1 VSVLM
6 DVMRDNN
13 FKLGLGA
20 IDCMCLL
27 AEQVCCWHM
36 PRPACRGAATH
47 WDACGRWTRLAST
60 TWTRSCRRLSSAWV
74 IRRYALLAVCTRVYV
89 CVAVAVGA
97 AVAVCVW
104 CTLALEACDDE
115 WFRVFTPTPAA
126 LVQAR
131 VRQRAVDLAMLL
143 MGLADPASVIDKLRA
158 ASKHKSAKVREQV
171 R

>member
-1 VSVLM
+1 
-6 DVMRDNN
+6 
-13 FKLGLGA
+13 
-20 IDCMCLL
+20 MCVWL
-27 AEQVCCWHM
+27 W
-36 PRPACRGAATH
+36 
-47 WDACGRWTRLAST
+47 RWLRRWLRL
-60 TWTRSCRRLSSAWV
+60 
-74 IRRYALLAVCTRVYV
+74 YV
-89 CVAVAVGA
+89 CVVHVG
-97 AVAVCVW
+97 
-104 CTLALEACDDE
+104 LDDE